1 MQTVMAYVPVKRAL
15 NASIGRAPATDLT
28 VNFVKYFINHLTAT
42 QKNNPY
48 ANCFLVKIKLFLNYI
63 RPRQNIPDARY
74 QYSLGIYRRIYPAV
88 GG

>member
-48 ANCFLVKIKLFLNYI
+48 ANCFLVKIKLFLIIYARDKI
-63 RPRQNIPDARY
+63 FLTPGTNI
-74 QYSLGIYRRIYPAV
+74 V
-88 GG
+88 